1 MAVDGVLPA
10 ASTDHSLP
18 LQWSRP
24 KPGSRCKQSNTMQK
38 NEGGAEL
45 PVLVAVAAVSGA
57 LAVVAVP
64 IPAAAEVG
72 ERASGLSGGCQ
83 HQPLS

>member
-1 MAVDGVLPA
+1 
-10 ASTDHSLP
+10 
-18 LQWSRP
+18 
-24 KPGSRCKQSNTMQK
+24 MQK